1 MLLSMERKESSSKPS
16 RDELVQIQNKEFK
29 RIFEVNPDL
38 LSVVDVETGVV
49 KRNQAWMEMLGYS
62 GEKLRQL
69 KMLALIHPEDKTATE
84 TVLKNL
90 ADGQVVSFINRYR
103 HSNGAYHYL
112 EWRVQCYGK
121 QLFAAGRDITS
132 EVKNKEELKVKLEV
146 ARLLLEL
153 GEAQYTAVEDLLDG
167 VLERVIALTKSQL
180 GYIFLCDEEEKEI
193 SLHSWSQAV
202 HASCAI
208 KEERVYSLSHVSLWG
223 EVVRQHKEVV
233 VNDYNATSLPKHGFP
248 AGHVAIE
255 KFLSIPVI
263 DRGKI
268 VAIVGLANKSVDYT
282 EEDALNLKTI
292 MSGVWTQVER
302 VKNEALLQRER
313 ALFSATLF
321 SLHEGVI
328 STDADGKILVMN
340 KSAEELT
347 GWSSE
352 EAGGKKFAEVFS
364 SFYATTKE
372 RTLNPVNEVLATG
385 ELKHVP
391 ADVVLIDKSGMERYI
406 AGTCAPAIGTDGI
419 VKGAIVN
426 FRDITTAW
434 QKQKLDEYLSQHDG
448 LTGAFNRF
456 FFKRRIEEEISWSE
470 RYREPLSIMMLDLDF
485 FKRIN
490 DTWGHPAGDG
500 VLKELAQL
508 LRGLIRK
515 SDLLVRLGGEEFII
529 VMPQTNSSEAV
540 GAAEKIRAY
549 LAKYRF
555 ALVGRITVSIGVAEH
570 RALESFDS
578 WYQRVD
584 SAMYEAKKS
593 GRNCVKSADG
603 QKARSVMRGLPKW
616 KEEWESGHAGIDKQ
630 HRELIELGNILYDLS
645 IQGTDDK
652 LVLEQLD
659 RVLNYLVKHIS
670 YEEKILVRTGYPGYE
685 RHKKIHEGLL
695 EIAFKLRETYTQRR
709 LRPAIF
715 FSFFIDDFI
724 FGHILQEDNDFF
736 SYLRQDLEI

>member
-16 RDELVQIQNKEFK
+16 RDELVQMQNKEFK

-103 HSNGAYHYL
+103 HRNGAYHYL
-112 EWRVQCYGK
+112 EWRVQCYGQ

-268 VAIVGLANKSVDYT
+268 VAIVGLANKSRKLQV
-282 EEDALNLKTI
+282 
-292 MSGVWTQVER
+292 QVEH
-302 VKNEALLQRER
+302 
-313 ALFSATLF
+313 F
-321 SLHEGVI
+321 
-328 STDADGKILVMN
+328 GKV
-340 KSAEELT
+340 
-347 GWSSE
+347 
-352 EAGGKKFAEVFS
+352 
-364 SFYATTKE
+364 
-372 RTLNPVNEVLATG
+372 
-385 ELKHVP
+385 
-391 ADVVLIDKSGMERYI
+391 
-406 AGTCAPAIGTDGI
+406 
-419 VKGAIVN
+419 
-426 FRDITTAW
+426 
-434 QKQKLDEYLSQHDG
+434 
-448 LTGAFNRF
+448 
-456 FFKRRIEEEISWSE
+456 
-470 RYREPLSIMMLDLDF
+470 
-485 FKRIN
+485 
-490 DTWGHPAGDG
+490 
-500 VLKELAQL
+500 
-508 LRGLIRK
+508 
-515 SDLLVRLGGEEFII
+515 
-529 VMPQTNSSEAV
+529 
-540 GAAEKIRAY
+540 
-549 LAKYRF
+549 
-555 ALVGRITVSIGVAEH
+555 
-570 RALESFDS
+570 
-578 WYQRVD
+578 
-584 SAMYEAKKS
+584 
-593 GRNCVKSADG
+593 
-603 QKARSVMRGLPKW
+603 
-616 KEEWESGHAGIDKQ
+616 
-630 HRELIELGNILYDLS
+630 
-645 IQGTDDK
+645 
-652 LVLEQLD
+652 EQ
-659 RVLNYLVKHIS
+659 
-670 YEEKILVRTGYPGYE
+670 
-685 RHKKIHEGLL
+685 
-695 EIAFKLRETYTQRR
+695 
-709 LRPAIF
+709 
-715 FSFFIDDFI
+715 
-724 FGHILQEDNDFF
+724 
-736 SYLRQDLEI
+736 